1 MIFKRSLIAELANL
15 AGAVFTVLFT
25 IVLAVAMVRF
35 LNMAAGGSIEH
46 GTVVQL
52 VLYNALVNLPP
63 LLAASLFIAT
73 LMTLMRSWQDNEMV
87 VWFRPEA
94 VLFCLGSNRQLSLRF
109 RSLLLLHC
117 SRLLF
122 RLGLGLKPIGCATA
136 YLHVKM

>member
-87 VWFRPEA
+87 V
-94 VLFCLGSNRQLSLRF
+94 FCLGLNRRLNLHF

-136 YLHVKM
+136 YLHVRM

>member
-73 LMTLMRSWQDNEMV
+73 LI
-87 VWFRPEA
+87 RPEA
-94 VLFCLGSNRQLSLRF
+94 VLFYLGLNRRLNLHF

-136 YLHVKM
+136 YLHVRM